1 MEKVLILDFG
11 SQYTMLIARRVR
23 ELSVYCE
30 IHPCTMPFE
39 DMEKFGPQAV
49 ILSGG
54 PASVTDPDSPT
65 CEMRVF
71 DLGVPVLGICYGLQL
86 MARLLGGEVEKSEQ
100 REYGQARLQIDEY
113 GELFSGLDKKPP
125 DVMEQAIH
133 YDDGEEEK
141 GLRVW
146 MSHGDRI
153 KSPPPGF
160 RVIGRT
166 PGSPVAAMQDPKRLL
181 YAVQFHPE
189 VAHTPRGKEILRNFL
204 YNITGLA
211 GDWNME
217 SFIRMSV
224 DRIRKTV
231 GDDRIIMGLSGGVDS
246 SVAAV
251 LVNQA
256 VKDRL
261 TCILVD
267 NGLLRQGEAESVAR
281 VFREHFKINLVE
293 VEAADEFLDALED
306 VLDPEEKRKRIGR
319 VFIEVFERA
328 AKDIPGVKFLG
339 QGTLYPDVIE
349 SISYR
354 GPSATIK
361 SHHNVGG
368 LPERMDLELVE
379 PLREL
384 FKDEVRK
391 VGIELGIPDH
401 LVWRQPFPGPGL
413 AVRLLGVVTRE
424 RLDILRKADAI
435 ATSEIESWEGWRS
448 IWQYFTVLLPVQS
461 VGVMGDERT
470 YEYVAA
476 IRAVKSVDGMT
487 ADWADLPHSLLAR
500 ISNRII
506 NEVKGINRVVYD
518 ISSKPPSTIE
528 WE

>member
-1 MEKVLILDFG
+1 
-11 SQYTMLIARRVR
+11 
-23 ELSVYCE
+23 
-30 IHPCTMPFE
+30 
-39 DMEKFGPQAV
+39 
-49 ILSGG
+49 
-54 PASVTDPDSPT
+54 
-65 CEMRVF
+65 
-71 DLGVPVLGICYGLQL
+71 
-86 MARLLGGEVEKSEQ
+86 
-100 REYGQARLQIDEY
+100 
-113 GELFSGLDKKPP
+113 
-125 DVMEQAIH
+125 MEQAIH
-133 YDDGEEEK
+133 YDNGEEDQ

-160 RVIGRT
+160 KVAGT
-166 PGSPVAAMQDPKRLL
+166 TGNSPVAAMEAPDKGF

-204 YNITGLA
+204 YEIAGLS

-217 SFIRMSV
+217 SFIRMTT
-224 DRIRKTV
+224 DRIRETV
-231 GDDRIIMGLSGGVDS
+231 GDNKIIMGLSGGVDS

-251 LVNQA
+251 LIHQA
-256 VKDRL
+256 VGDQL

-267 NGLLRQGEAESVAR
+267 NGLLREGEAENVAR
-281 VFREHFKINLVE
+281 VFRECFRINLVE
-293 VEAADEFLDALED
+293 VDAVDEFLEALD
-306 VLDPEEKRKRIGR
+306 GVIDPEEKRKQIGR

-328 AKDIPGVKFLG
+328 ARDIPGVEFLG

-368 LPERMDLELVE
+368 LPERMDLKLVE

-413 AVRLLGVVTRE
+413 AVRLLGAVTRE
-424 RLDILRKADAI
+424 RLEILRKADAV
-435 ATSEIESWEGWRS
+435 ATFEIENWEGWRS

-518 ISSKPPSTIE
+518 VSSKPPATIE